1 MPQAPQSPLE
11 SDAFSML
18 AIPRVTTMPALS
30 PAEVLYDGA
39 SPPAILPC
47 CDHYAGSEKLM
58 RKSLALQ
65 AELGPVF
72 DITLD
77 CEDGAAVGREA
88 EHAELVAAMLG
99 DAANRFGRV
108 GVRIHDFP
116 HPHWRDDVRIVLRA
130 ARAPAYITLPKVTSA
145 ANVAEACAFI
155 EGTRR
160 ELGIDQPI
168 LADVLIETHG
178 ALAQVARIAA
188 LPAVSTLSFGL
199 MDFVSAHH
207 GAIPD
212 TAMRSPGQFDHPLV
226 RRAKLEIAAACHA
239 HGKTPSHNV
248 STEVRDMSVV
258 AGDARRARDEF
269 GYTRMWSIHPA
280 QIPAIVAAF
289 APRDDEIALAAEI
302 LLAAQAADWGPT
314 RHGDTLHD
322 RASYRYYWSVLRRAH
337 AAGRALPAEVAPAG
351 CRRATRCA
359 HEPGPRFACRLAPG
373 RPRWPRCAAGEP
385 TVSRN
390 HDRSFEFP

>member
-1 MPQAPQSPLE
+1 MS
-11 SDAFSML
+11 
-18 AIPRVTTMPALS
+18 ALT

-65 AELGPVF
+65 AEMGPVF

-88 EHAELVAAMLG
+88 AHAELVAGLLG
-99 DAANRFGRV
+99 SADNRFGRV
-108 GVRIHDFP
+108 GARIHDFS
-116 HPHWRDDVRIVLRA
+116 HPHWRDDVRIILRA
-130 ARAPAYITLPKVTSA
+130 ARAPAYITLPKIASA
-145 ANVAEACAFI
+145 ADAAEMCAFI

-160 ELGIDQPI
+160 ELGIARPI
-168 LADVLIETHG
+168 PVDVLVETHG
-178 ALAQVARIAA
+178 ALAHAAA
-188 LPAVSTLSFGL
+188 LATLPLVGTLSFGL

-212 TAMRSPGQFDHPLV
+212 GAMRSPGQFEHPLV

-248 STEVRDMSVV
+248 TTEVRDMSVV
-258 AGDARRARDEF
+258 ANDARRARDEF
-269 GYTRMWSIHPA
+269 AYTRMWSIHPS
-280 QIPAIVAAF
+280 QIRPIVDAF
-289 APRDDEIALAAEI
+289 APRTDEVALAAEI

-322 RASYRYYWSVLRRAH
+322 RASYRYYWSVLRRAR
-337 AAGRALPAEVAPAG
+337 AAGQPVPAEAAPLF
-351 CRRATRCA
+351 
-359 HEPGPRFACRLAPG
+359 GPAAAADAP
-373 RPRWPRCAAGEP
+373 
-385 TVSRN
+385 
-390 HDRSFEFP
+390 